1 MEREEVKRVRELEA
15 LEKARL
21 AEEKRQTIIERD
33 KMIQEQKRQ
42 EADRKDAITAQKA
55 YEREISEKEHL
66 KRREEERERA
76 AIEF

>member
-1 MEREEVKRVRELEA
+1 
-15 LEKARL
+15 
-21 AEEKRQTIIERD
+21 
-33 KMIQEQKRQ
+33 MIQEQKRS

-66 KRREEERERA
+66 RLREIERERA